1 MKKNVIALSVTA
13 AIAGFAG
20 NALAIT
26 GDYAGAASAMAVSP
40 GGVGHNLVVPYFS
53 AQNGNDTYL
62 NITNT
67 DTVNG
72 KAVKVRFRGAA
83 NSDDVFDFQV
93 FLSPGDI
100 WAAALTND
108 ENGVARLVTSDKSCT
123 LPKGISGRA
132 LITSRVDASLAEAD
146 KALAVKEGYIE
157 IITMANIPPA
167 AAATSKAVATATLD
181 GATNK
186 LYQATKHSSAGVPT
200 CADAT
205 MNLLVN
211 NPVDVL
217 TSGTANTLFAAE
229 DLGMTY
235 PTASITASWAVVNV
249 NNVVTWSGVANA
261 MTAVDTAG
269 APTTGNLV
277 FWPQTNVRVNATNTA
292 TTADLYTA
300 DALYIYGGAA
310 AATAGATAPSPITG
324 PIVQPLYWD
333 LPDLST
339 PYTSTNVNGAV
350 TDPELQAE
358 EVANL
363 LAVSSV
369 TNEYVIEAGIA
380 AQTDWVMSMPTRRYA
395 VAVDYGTATAFTA
408 RAIYNTELDT
418 HFDFTNA
425 KLSGRTVCVRGA
437 TVAEPGYWNREEGY
451 VRTEIGFDVS
461 PGVPDQLNNEV
472 PLCGEAA
479 VLNFANLG
487 GEGGTSPLSAAV
499 AKNTLTLSSGYN
511 AGWLT
516 VNTPGLGAGVPLLGY
531 AAVKAVN
538 GPSNYGL
545 TWGHRSGL

>member
-26 GDYAGAASAMAVSP
+26 GDYAGAATAMAVSP

-146 KALAVKEGYIE
+146 KAVAVKEGYVE
-157 IITMANIPPA
+157 IITMANISPVGLG
-167 AAATSKAVATATLD
+167 KAVATATLD

-186 LYQATKHSSAGVPT
+186 LYQATKHNSAGTPT

-205 MNLLVN
+205 LNLLVN
-211 NPVDVL
+211 NPVDVAAIG
-217 TSGTANTLFAAE
+217 TSGSGYAAE

-261 MTAVDTAG
+261 MTAVDSAG

-277 FWPQTNVRVNATNTA
+277 FWPQTNVRVNTGTA

-300 DALYIYGGAA
+300 DALYISGGAA
-310 AATAGATAPSPITG
+310 AATAGATATTAITG

-339 PYTSTNVNGAV
+339 PYTLTNATNAV

-363 LAVSSV
+363 LAVTSV
-369 TNEYVIEAGIA
+369 TNEYVIEGGIA

-408 RAIYNTELDT
+408 RAVYNTELDT
-418 HFDFTNA
+418 HFDFSNA

-461 PGVPDQLNNEV
+461 PGVPDQANNEV

-516 VNTPGLGAGVPLLGY
+516 VNTPGLANAGLPIVGY